1 MPEYPPDFVADLR
14 SVNSWPA
21 LEDSLWRA
29 PYLVRLTFGH
39 AHSLIRQFLPPEP
52 ATILDVGSGTGFLSL
67 EMAREGHRVVALDED
82 DEAIELAT
90 TSLRSDPQV
99 GDLVTYHRHDVADWT
114 APPASFDV
122 VVISRTLHHLR
133 DPSEVLADIH
143 HWLRPH
149 GRLICLDFAYD
160 RFDRRAGRWMAS
172 VRSLLESVGAYAT
185 QELTTATPFDAI
197 DQVVDSWHHEHAEHD
212 LRTSTEML
220 YPLLANFSQHHLNWH
235 PYLYWEVLQDLR
247 VQHAPAEEKLASAVM
262 QWEQYW
268 LAEDEIPAVLF
279 LFVGAPR

>member
-1 MPEYPPDFVADLR
+1 MSEYPPDFVADLR
-14 SVNSWPA
+14 SAKRWPA
-21 LEDSLWRA
+21 LENSLWRA
-29 PYLVRLTFGH
+29 PYLVRLTFGR
-39 AHSLIRQFLPPEP
+39 AHSLIREFLPPEP
-52 ATILDVGSGTGFLSL
+52 ATILDMGSGTGFLSL
-67 EMAREGHRVVALDED
+67 EMAREGHRVVALDSD

-90 TSLRSDPQV
+90 ASLRSDPQV

-114 APPASFDV
+114 VPPASFDV

-133 DPSEVLADIH
+133 DPSEVLANIH

-172 VRSLLESVGAYAT
+172 VRSLLESAGAYAT
-185 QELTTATPFDAI
+185 QELTTTTPVDAI

-220 YPLLANFSQHHLNWH
+220 DPLLAIFSQHHLSWH

-247 VQHAPAEEKLASAVM
+247 VQPAPAEERLASTVM

-268 LAEDEIPAVLF
+268 LAQDEIPAVLF